1 MNDDGRPWIHRASRA
16 DSSTRVEVPEGDALP
31 VLWAT
36 GVRDLQR
43 IRLPSVRACAT
54 VEGMTPQ
61 LLMTK
66 HAHACVTLDKSAS
79 HILIDP
85 GAFTPNAAEL
95 VLETGTILI
104 THEHFDHFDEEM
116 IGTALEMRSDLKV
129 YGPAAVVNRWHARP
143 GQTVA
148 VAEGDCFS
156 AEGFDISV
164 FGDLHAPIHR
174 DIPRV
179 ANVGFLVDGT
189 LYHPGDAYFA
199 PPVPIRTLLLP
210 TSGPWTNVGQAADYV
225 RAVSPE
231 QVVQIHEIML
241 SEIGQQSMTRFLG
254 PEMLTSVP
262 LTIVPVGDA
271 IAV

>member
-1 MNDDGRPWIHRASRA
+1 
-16 DSSTRVEVPEGDALP
+16 VED
-31 VLWAT
+31 
-36 GVRDLQR
+36 
-43 IRLPSVRACAT
+43 
-54 VEGMTPQ
+54 MTPQ
-61 LLMTK
+61 LMMTK
-66 HAHACVTLDKSAS
+66 HAHACVTLDKPTS
-79 HILIDP
+79 HLLVDP
-85 GAFTPNAAEL
+85 GTFTPNAAQL
-95 VLETGTILI
+95 VEETGTILV

-116 IGTALEMRSDLKV
+116 IGAALESRPELKV
-129 YGPAAVVNRWHARP
+129 YGPDAVVNRWHARP

-148 VAEGDCFS
+148 VAEGDRFS

-189 LYHPGDAYFA
+189 LYHPGDAYVA
-199 PPVPIRTLLLP
+199 PPVAISTLLLP

-241 SEIGQQSMTRFLG
+241 SEIGQQSMARFLG

-262 LTIVPVGDA
+262 LTIVPVGDT
-271 IAV
+271 IFV